1 MEQSSGGSNPLFRT
15 IDFHPDTTRWFNDSA
30 PDRLTGSAGNYKRHS
45 MVPSSSNG
53 PPPAEVMFRMITGYW
68 VSQIIGVAAKLG
80 IAEHLHGGA
89 KSADELA
96 RLTNSDPSAL
106 FRVLRAAA
114 SVGVFDLGADGRFS
128 LTPLG
133 ETLVSHAAGSMR
145 EMAIMQTSN
154 GHWLPWGRLE
164 DAVRTGTPQAV
175 TALGCEL
182 FEHYAKSPEEA
193 AAFTGAMGN
202 FSALVASEVAA
213 HVDTSGMT
221 RAVDIGGAEG
231 TLIAALLGRNPSL
244 TGIVFDLPHVT
255 AIATAKLDAQGL
267 LRRCEVVAGNFFKSV
282 PSADL
287 YVLKQILHDW
297 NDEQAATILR
307 NCAQSMTPRGRMAI
321 VEMVIPDDGSP
332 TLAQLMDVNML
343 AILPGRERTQAEYT
357 ALLNVAGLRFE
368 RLVPTHSPF
377 QILEAARS

>member
-1 MEQSSGGSNPLFRT
+1 
-15 IDFHPDTTRWFNDSA
+15 
-30 PDRLTGSAGNYKRHS
+30 
-45 MVPSSSNG
+45 MVPSPPTG

-96 RLTNSDPSAL
+96 RLTHSEPSAL

-114 SVGVFDLGADGRFS
+114 SVGVFHLNADDRFS

-133 ETLVSHAAGSMR
+133 ETLRSAVPGSMR
-145 EMAIMQTSN
+145 EMAIMQISK

-164 DAVRTGTPQAV
+164 DAVRTGKPQAV
-175 TALGCEL
+175 ATLGCEI
-182 FEHYAKSPEEA
+182 FEHYAKNPEEA

-202 FSALVASEVAA
+202 LSAIVASEVAA
-213 HVDTSGMT
+213 HVDTSGLT

-231 TLIAALLGRNPSL
+231 TLIAALLGKNPSL
-244 TGIVFDLPHVT
+244 EGIVFDLPHVT
-255 AIATAKLDAQGL
+255 ASAKAKLEAQGL
-267 LRRCEVVAGNFFKSV
+267 LGRCEVVAGDFFKSV

-297 NDEQAATILR
+297 NDEQATTILR
-307 NCAQSMTPRGRMAI
+307 NCAQSMTSRGRMAI
-321 VEMVIPDDGSP
+321 VEMVIPDDGAP
-332 TLAQLMDVNML
+332 TPAQLMDVNML

-357 ALLNVAGLRFE
+357 ALLEGVGLRVE

-377 QILEAARS
+377 QILEATRS